1 MLIESIDDIVGWI
14 FGIFKAP
21 VLGRIL
27 GAGGNF
33 GLVLGFR
40 ITGLRVAVRSRL
52 ILSTDKHAYAEKD
65 LQTRKVSRYN
75 AGLHMLRKKRI

>member
-52 ILSTDKHAYAEKD
+52 ILSTDNDSYAEKD
-65 LQTRKVSRYN
+65 LQTSEEMRLN
-75 AGLHMLRKKRI
+75 QL